1 MRELGENMA
10 REKRAQLEEVER
22 RIEQMEREENERKDR
37 EKRRE
42 EQRMEVNRGFLA
54 GIKTYN
60 IEDI

>member
-1 MRELGENMA
+1 MA